1 MPVKWRNDDGE
12 FRVQVPARPAAV
24 TPERGRLTRAADGLS
39 FVTARGSP
47 ERSFMTVT

>member
-1 MPVKWRNDDGE
+1 V
-12 FRVQVPARPAAV
+12 
-24 TPERGRLTRAADGLS
+24 LTRAADGLS